1 MRQYQ
6 PDEDE
11 MWRDPNN
18 WKWGIFYF
26 NPNDERLFVPKKI
39 PAFGAT
45 LNFANPRSYILFIP
59 LMFFILFVI
68 FAAIFQP

>member
-1 MRQYQ
+1 MKRYQ
-6 PDEDE
+6 QDEDE
-11 MWRDPNN
+11 MWSDPNN

-26 NPNDERLFVPKKI
+26 NPNDERLFVPKKN
-39 PAFGAT
+39 PSFGAT